1 MKGHYQKQKEQKK
14 ILYEEHTLPIAMSK
28 KNVITKRKLGWSDEM
43 VSTVALG
50 TMTFGV
56 QNTEEEGHEQVR
68 PSQPDK
74 CSAMK

>member
-1 MKGHYQKQKEQKK
+1 
-14 ILYEEHTLPIAMSK
+14 MSK

-74 CSAMK
+74 CSANEKVKWMFYSRVPRLELHSHNSPS